1 MLPFVVVNAAL
12 SIDVGDLLPDAALT
26 RADGTDTLQQLPEVI
41 LAKKTPFPALA
52 AHHPLQNPSGC
63 IPSGLV
69 LPTDGT

>member
-41 LAKKTPFPALA
+41 LAKKNAVPCFSRSSSIAKPFRMYSLRTCV
-52 AHHPLQNPSGC
+52 AH
-63 IPSGLV
+63 
-69 LPTDGT
+69 